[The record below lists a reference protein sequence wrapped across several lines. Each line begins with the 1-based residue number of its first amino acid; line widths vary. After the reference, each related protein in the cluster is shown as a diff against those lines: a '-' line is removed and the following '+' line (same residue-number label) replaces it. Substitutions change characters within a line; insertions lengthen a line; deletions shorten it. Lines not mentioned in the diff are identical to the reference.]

1 MGVSNYPPHSKGT
14 TVSTVT
20 IYDVA
25 KFAGVSTAT
34 VSKVLSNHPYVSA
47 RTRARVMEA
56 VTELNYVPNIAARGL
71 AGAKTNIIGMVV
83 SYDSDYLFE
92 DPHLL
97 QILHGINR
105 VATQNDCALLLSTA
119 LSGEDKLSAY
129 QRLLGQRY
137 CDGAIVEGSLGE
149 MGLTLLRERGYPVVA
164 VGYSELIS
172 CVHSDDRT
180 GAFTM
185 THHLLELGHTR
196 IGVVAGPET
205 DKISTETRLRGYQD
219 ALEHT
224 GITYDPL
231 LVTHGNFRAP
241 SGYAGAAYLM
251 SLPTPPTAIFAFNDR
266 MAFGVMEWLR
276 EQGISVP
283 HEVSVA
289 GFDDIPD
296 ALRESPPLTTIRQQS
311 RAQGERAVELLLTMM
326 ADEEEATQRREIIL
340 PTELVVRGTTRAV
353 HPH

>member
-1 MGVSNYPPHSKGT
+1 
-14 TVSTVT
+14 VSTVT

-34 VSKVLSNHPYVSA
+34 VSKVLSNHPYVSV
-47 RTRARVMEA
+47 RTRARVMAA

-149 MGLTLLRERGYPVVA
+149 MGLTLLRERGYPVIA

-185 THHLLELGHTR
+185 TRHLLELGHTR

-219 ALEHT
+219 ALASI
-224 GITYDPL
+224 GIAYDPM
-231 LVTHGNFRAP
+231 LVIHGNFRTP

-276 EQGISVP
+276 EQGIGVP
-283 HEVSVA
+283 DDISVA

-326 ADEEEATQRREIIL
+326 EDEEEATQRREIIL
-340 PTELVVRGTTRAV
+340 PTELVVRGTTV
-353 HPH
+353 PPS

>member
-1 MGVSNYPPHSKGT
+1 M
-14 TVSTVT
+14 STIT

-34 VSKVLSNHPYVSA
+34 VSKVLSNHPYVSQ
-47 RTRARVMEA
+47 RTRARVMAA

-71 AGAKTNIIGMVV
+71 AGAKTNVIGMVV
-83 SYDSDYLFE
+83 SYDSDFLFE

-149 MGLTLLRERGYPVVA
+149 TGLTLLRERGYPVIA
-164 VGYSELIS
+164 VGYSDLIS
-172 CVHSDDRT
+172 CVHSDDRS
-180 GAFTM
+180 GAFAM
-185 THHLLELGHTR
+185 TQHLLQLGHTR
-196 IGVVAGPET
+196 IGVVAGPDT
-205 DKISTETRLRGYQD
+205 DRIGTEARLTGYRD
-219 ALEHT
+219 ALASADV
-224 GITYDPL
+224 TYDPIH
-231 LVTHGNFRAP
+231 VTYGNFRTP
-241 SGYAGAAYLM
+241 SGYTGAAYLM
-251 SLPTPPTAIFAFNDR
+251 GLPIPPTAIFAFNDR

-276 EQGISVP
+276 EHGIRIP
-283 HEVSVA
+283 EDVSVA

-296 ALRESPPLTTIRQQS
+296 AIREHPPLTTVHQQS
-311 RAQGERAVELLLTMM
+311 RGQGEKAVELLLKMM
-326 ADEEEATQRREIIL
+326 EDEEEATTRREIIL
-340 PTELVVRGTTRAV
+340 PTELVVRGTTAA
-353 HPH
+353 PP

>member
-1 MGVSNYPPHSKGT
+1 
-14 TVSTVT
+14 VSTIT

-34 VSKVLSNHPYVSA
+34 VSKVLSNHPYVA
-47 RTRARVMEA
+47 QRTRARVMAA

-83 SYDSDYLFE
+83 SYDSDFLFE

-149 MGLTLLRERGYPVVA
+149 TGLTLLRERGYPVVA
-164 VGYSELIS
+164 VGYSDLIS
-172 CVHSDDRT
+172 CVHSDDRS

-185 THHLLELGHTR
+185 TRHLLELGHTR
-196 IGVVAGPET
+196 IGVVAGPDT
-205 DKISTETRLRGYQD
+205 DKIGTEARLKGYQD
-219 ALEHT
+219 ALQSC
-224 GITYDPL
+224 GVQYDPFLITYG
-231 LVTHGNFRAP
+231 TFRAP

-251 SLPTPPTAIFAFNDR
+251 ASPRPPTAIFAFNDR
-266 MAFGVMEWLR
+266 MAFGVMDWLR
-276 EQGISVP
+276 EQGVSIP
-283 HEVSVA
+283 NEVSVA

-296 ALRESPPLTTIRQQS
+296 AVREHPPLTTIRQQS
-311 RAQGERAVELLLTMM
+311 RGQGERAVELLLTMM
-326 ADEEEATQRREIIL
+326 TDEAEATTRREIIL
-340 PTELVVRGTTRAV
+340 PTELVVRGSTALKI
-353 HPH
+353 